1 MVSEIEAHQIICLAL
16 GMISGACIA
25 MFVTTMNPGFMLLN
39 FITLLKVQF
48 GVRTYESTEVKNK
61 TGKQLL
67 LCALWRL
74 M

>member
-1 MVSEIEAHQIICLAL
+1 MSELGAHQIICLAL
-16 GMISGACIA
+16 GMISGACVA
-25 MFVTTMNPGFMLLN
+25 MFATTLNPGFMFLN
-39 FITLLKVQF
+39 FIVLLKVQC
-48 GVRTYESTEVKNK
+48 GVRAYESTEIKNK

>member
-1 MVSEIEAHQIICLAL
+1 VSEIEAHQIICLVIGAA
-16 GMISGACIA
+16 SGACVA
-25 MFVTTMNPGFMLLN
+25 MFATTLNPGFMFLN
-39 FITLLKVQF
+39 FIVLLKVQR
-48 GVRTYESTEVKNK
+48 GVRAYDSTEVKNK